1 MAEINNATAGKRRS
15 LRVDLTPMVDLGFL
29 LISFFIFTTTLSAMK
44 EVRFYLPADGPPVS
58 YGASTSLTLVP
69 AANNRVWYFDGT
81 LDEESPAIIAMQRA
95 SATERAMIVHA
106 IENGSTPDMAQIVA
120 VVKATGALDA
130 TRSAAA
136 EQAQEAIDCL
146 RNLPQNAYTHAMVQL
161 ASQLLSRRV

>member
-1 MAEINNATAGKRRS
+1 MGTAFQVIDDALDYDGDTEVMGKNIGDD
-15 LRVDLTPMVDLGFL
+15 LREGKV
-29 LISFFIFTTTLSAMK
+29 TLP
-44 EVRFYLPADGPPVS
+44 L
-58 YGASTSLTLVP
+58 
-69 AANNRVWYFDGT
+69 
-81 LDEESPAIIAMQRA
+81 IIAMQRA